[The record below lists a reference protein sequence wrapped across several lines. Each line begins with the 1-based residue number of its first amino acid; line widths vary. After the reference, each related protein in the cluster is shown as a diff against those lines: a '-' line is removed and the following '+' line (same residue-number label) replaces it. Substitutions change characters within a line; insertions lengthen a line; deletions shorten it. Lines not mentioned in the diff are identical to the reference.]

1 MLRSVC
7 RVHFFVVCILVVCS
21 FDHSHKVTIN
31 IGKKK
36 PPNDKMLC
44 INRKIDK
51 PHYVCSSLY
60 FYCCYCCYCCCCLA
74 KGSASAS
81 AQACT
86 PPIYLRKM
94 SLFFLLFKLQAI
106 YFRLLIAKAQQFSF
120 FFFC

>member
-60 FYCCYCCYCCCCLA
+60 FYCCYCCCCLA
-74 KGSASAS
+74 KGSASASAS